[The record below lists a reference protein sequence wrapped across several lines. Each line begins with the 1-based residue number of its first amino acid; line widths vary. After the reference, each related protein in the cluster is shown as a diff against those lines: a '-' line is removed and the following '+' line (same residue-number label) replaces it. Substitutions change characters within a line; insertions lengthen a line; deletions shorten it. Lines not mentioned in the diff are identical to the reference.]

1 MLSTPLYRL
10 RTEIF
15 TAVLP
20 SRRMT
25 ETQLPASWPRYS
37 LQDRRRNPRSPDRRY
52 LAPAMGPPTQRGLR
66 KLITYVNLH
75 GETAIRTPQLPR
87 LLQAKSKP
95 PQVLNAMNTWV
106 ARKIKTPS
114 GFDNYCK
121 RKNSLAAPSGQ
132 NIIHYRKQHDLQSP
146 RRRAQHS
153 TRFPEGSQHHAR
165 CDVRP
170 QADHVQRSQR
180 RCQH

>member
-1 MLSTPLYRL
+1 MLPTPLYRL
-10 RTEIF
+10 CTEIF
-15 TAVLP
+15 TAVRP
-20 SRRMT
+20 ARRVT
-25 ETQLPASWPRYS
+25 EKQLPANGLDVP

-75 GETAIRTPQLPR
+75 GKTAIGAPQPPR

-121 RKNSLAAPSGQ
+121 RKSSSAAPSGQ
-132 NIIHYRKQHDLQSP
+132 NIVHYRKQHDRQSP

-153 TRFPEGSQHHAR
+153 TRFPGGSQHHAR